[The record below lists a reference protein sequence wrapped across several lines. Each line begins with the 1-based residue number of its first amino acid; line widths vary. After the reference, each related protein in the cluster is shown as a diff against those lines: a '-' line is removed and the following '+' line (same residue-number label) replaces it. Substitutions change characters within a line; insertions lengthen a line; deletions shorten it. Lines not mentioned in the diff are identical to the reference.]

1 MTALAFLL
9 FIFFFFF
16 SFFTQRKKKK
26 PSWHKCGVIRKQINK
41 HRKFAHWR
49 AVSFRPVSAHFQG
62 DGEPSF
68 LVKPLNSG
76 AMNLPERTHW
86 QLSCNDID
94 SVTAAVGTARHVS
107 HQQMLHVLQRR
118 TQRFKELSYRA
129 KKKKEK
135 KSGLVASELIPT
147 SSEILLL
154 RHVKGGNARRLLF

>member
-1 MTALAFLL
+1 MISRKSDSTGVAFIYF
-9 FIFFFFF
+9 FILH
-16 SFFTQRKKKK
+16 TEKK

-68 LVKPLNSG
+68 LKPPNSG

-94 SVTAAVGTARHVS
+94 SVTAAVGTVWHVS
-107 HQQMLHVLQRR
+107 HQQMLNILQRR
-118 TQRFKELSYRA
+118 TQCFKELCYRD
-129 KKKKEK
+129 KKKC
-135 KSGLVASELIPT
+135 SGCI
-147 SSEILLL
+147 
-154 RHVKGGNARRLLF
+154 